1 MNKIVTLKTKMYSDI
16 RLLTDKI
23 GTLND
28 KILRLTEEESSL
40 SEENRRLK
48 DELENVYHTLKTIK
62 DITKDSTIK
71 TLCILK
77 MQDIQ
82 NIDGMYI
89 CD

>member
-1 MNKIVTLKTKMYSDI
+1 MNKIVTLKTKMYNDI
-16 RLLTDKI
+16 TLLNGKI

-28 KILRLTEEESSL
+28 KIIRLTENESSL
-40 SEENRRLK
+40 SEENKRLE
-48 DELENVYHTLKTIK
+48 DELENVYQTLKVIR

-82 NIDGMYI
+82 NIDGVYI
-89 CD
+89 SD

>member
-1 MNKIVTLKTKMYSDI
+1 MNKIVTLKTKMYSNI
-16 RLLTDKI
+16 ILLNDKI

-28 KILRLTEEESSL
+28 KIIRLTENESSL
-40 SEENRRLK
+40 SEENRRLE
-48 DELENVYHTLKTIK
+48 DELENVYQTLKTIK

-82 NIDGMYI
+82 NISGIYI
-89 CD
+89 SD